1 MNWVEAFF
9 GLSPDNGD
17 GSFERS
23 IVCAVIVVLI
33 FVLTWRHSAR
43 YWRRR

>member
-1 MNWVEAFF
+1 MNWLEAFF

-17 GSFERS
+17 GSFES
-23 IVCAVIVVLI
+23 AIVLALVVAVIL
-33 FVLTWRHSAR
+33 VLTGRQSAR